1 MLEAFEIFN
10 VWWEILFS
18 FQADGVGVQIIFI
31 VAIIVGW
38 AINILTNYVGSK

>member
-10 VWWEILFS
+10 VWWEILFA
-18 FQADGVGVQIIFI
+18 FQTDGVGVQVIFI
-31 VAIIVGW
+31 VSIIVGW